1 MLLLWDIFSVEEN
14 ISLEFLYLHGLITQ
28 SSVGCYTLHFAD
40 WYASEIA
47 EKCYGIVKMMT
58 QWGSS
63 LSPDGTCKT
72 SNKPE
77 MPP

>member
-1 MLLLWDIFSVEEN
+1 MEEN

-58 QWGSS
+58 Q
-63 LSPDGTCKT
+63 
-72 SNKPE
+72 
-77 MPP
+77 